1 MRIFLLAFA
10 TTAIAFTTG
19 TTQIAAH
26 DYRYCLQGEEFGAGA
41 CNFTT
46 LQQCQTT
53 ASGLM
58 ASCGVDLAL
67 SNAAPLD
74 RDRARASL
82 ALHVAHHR

>member
-10 TTAIAFTTG
+10 ASAIVFATG
-19 TTQIAAH
+19 TTQAAAH
-26 DYRYCLQGEEFGAGA
+26 DDRYCLQGDDFGAGV

-46 LQQCQTT
+46 LQQCQAT

-58 ASCGVDLAL
+58 ASCGVDVAL
-67 SNAAPLD
+67 SNVAPPD

-82 ALHVAHHR
+82 ALHVTHHR